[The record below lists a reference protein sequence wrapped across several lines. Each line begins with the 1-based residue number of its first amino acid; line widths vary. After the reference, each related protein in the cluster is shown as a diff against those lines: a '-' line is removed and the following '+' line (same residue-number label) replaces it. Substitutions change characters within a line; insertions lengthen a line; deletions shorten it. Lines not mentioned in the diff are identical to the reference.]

1 MSIIIWIYQKLGLV
15 GPIQQKIKLSLPKY
29 YMLLVEIIDFNGL
42 IDNESS
48 APATQVAF

>member
-15 GPIQQKIKLSLPKY
+15 RPIQQKIKLTLPKY

-48 APATQVAF
+48 YDFW